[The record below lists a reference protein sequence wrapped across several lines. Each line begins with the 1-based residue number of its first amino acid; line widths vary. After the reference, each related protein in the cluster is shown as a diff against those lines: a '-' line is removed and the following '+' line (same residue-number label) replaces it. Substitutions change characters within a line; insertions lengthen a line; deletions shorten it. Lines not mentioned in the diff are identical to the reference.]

1 MTVHETLASLAT
13 TVLGRSFDMP
23 TESMVRETVQSIAH
37 SMPSLV
43 PSTPADIER
52 AIALLL
58 TRLQVTMD
66 TGFCVNVPHEPWYDA
81 AQSKI
86 DPYYWNRYDNEMRL
100 RLPLASKRAIDRAT
114 HQIMD
119 LLGNPFEQGSWKRRG
134 LIMGDVQSG
143 KTSTYSALICK
154 AADAGYRVIIL
165 LAGTIEELRKQT
177 QERLDEAFVGR
188 ESGNLRETNRQFIGV
203 GRHDHQRVPVVLTGV
218 ASDFSTN
225 VVNVLGVNF
234 GHLTEPALF
243 VVKKNKSILDNL
255 QGWLKTA
262 GGHDMALLVI
272 DDEADNASV
281 NTAAADDPT
290 SVNAAIRAILAHFR
304 RSTYVGVT
312 ATPFANIFIDPDT
325 EHEMLNDDLFPRDF
339 IYTLDPPSNYR
350 GMEAYF
356 GEPDPPPRQLVE
368 LADLDPI
375 LPTRHKKDTP
385 ITALPRSL
393 CDALDAFLVA
403 NAIRDLQGEQSAHR
417 SMLVNISHFT
427 NTQIQLENLL
437 HDELGTL
444 KEAVRN
450 YAGLPPGEALRNTH
464 MKRLYDS
471 WRSQYAE
478 SVPIE
483 WREIQHA
490 LLAAILPIQCLS
502 INQQSER
509 NRLAYRKHV
518 KDGMRVVVVG
528 GNSLSRGL
536 TLEGLMTSYFRRNTK
551 MYDALLQMGRW
562 FGYRD
567 GYHDLVRI
575 WMPRDARDWFGHIS
589 DAVDELRADL
599 RRMQGEGLT
608 PRDFGLA
615 VRAHPTATLIVT
627 SRVKMRT
634 AKQVR
639 RMVSLSGQVQ
649 ETTLLD
655 LSGETVRGNHEAI
668 LSLLGS
674 LGEPCGRSPILWQDI
689 PKVQVLQMLRSFK
702 APKGHQWQHDVI
714 LSLLADEDDAQLGM
728 WDVSLPSGEGDAVS
742 LAGYLIKA
750 EIRRLSGDGEK
761 IYAVSGDKRRL
772 ASRGAEGVGLTKPQ
786 REAAKTAA
794 ANDNKRKGNGVS
806 DRHYRA
812 QRTRPLLIVHAL
824 QPNADSD
831 TIEGQKSPIVALT
844 LSFPVLP
851 GNRAKESV
859 FFWNVQKQREEGE
872 IWDAEDEGDIS

>member
-1 MTVHETLASLAT
+1 MTAYEELANVAT
-13 TVLGRSFDMP
+13 ILLEKSPDVP
-23 TESMVRETVQSIAH
+23 TESMVRETVQYIAN
-37 SMPSLV
+37 SMAARV
-43 PSTPADIER
+43 PSTPSDVEK
-52 AIALLL
+52 AIASLL
-58 TRLQVTMD
+58 TRLQVNME
-66 TGFCVNVPHEPWYDA
+66 TGFSVNVPHAPWYDA

-86 DPYYWNRYDNEMRL
+86 EPYYWKRL
-100 RLPLASKRAIDRAT
+100 EREISRRLPLASKRAIDRAT

-154 AADAGYRVIIL
+154 AADAGYKVIIL

-188 ESGNLRETNRQFIGV
+188 ESGNLRETNRAFIGV
-203 GRHDHQRVPVVLTGV
+203 GIHDHARIPVALTGV

-225 VVNVLGVNF
+225 LANGLGVNF
-234 GHLTEPALF
+234 AHLTEPALF

-262 GGHDMALLVI
+262 GGHDLPLLVI

-290 SVNAAIRAILAHFR
+290 SVNAAIRAIMAHFR

-325 EHEMLNDDLFPRDF
+325 DHEMLSDDLFPKDF
-339 IYTLDPPSNYR
+339 IYTLDPPSNYW
-350 GMEAYF
+350 GMGAYF
-356 GEPDPPPRQLVE
+356 GDPDLPPRQLVA
-368 LADLDPI
+368 LDDLDSI
-375 LPTRHKKDTP
+375 LPTRHKKDTSV
-385 ITALPRSL
+385 TALPQSL
-393 CDALDAFLVA
+393 CEALEAFLVA
-403 NAIRDLQGEQSAHR
+403 NAIRDLRGEHTTHR

-427 NTQIQLENLL
+427 NTQIQIENLL

-464 MKRLYDS
+464 LRRLHDT
-471 WRSQYAE
+471 WRRQYAE
-478 SVPIE
+478 SVPIA
-483 WREIQHA
+483 WGEIQHA
-490 LLAAILPIQCLS
+490 LHAAILPIQCLS
-502 INQQSER
+502 INQKSEH

-518 KDGMRVVVVG
+518 QGMRVVVVG

-562 FGYRD
+562 FGYRE

-575 WMPRDARDWFGHIS
+575 WMPREIRDWFGHIS
-589 DAVDELRADL
+589 EAVDELRADL
-599 RRMQGEGLT
+599 RRMQRAGLT
-608 PRDFGLA
+608 PSDFGLA
-615 VRAHPTATLIVT
+615 VRAHPTAMLIVT

-639 RMVSLSGQVQ
+639 RMVSLSGHAQ
-649 ETTLLD
+649 ETTLID
-655 LSGETVRGNHEAI
+655 LSGAVVQRNHEAI
-668 LSLLGS
+668 VSFLRS
-674 LGEPCGRSPILWQDI
+674 LGEPRGDSPLLWQDV
-689 PKVQVLQMLRSFK
+689 PKDRVSQMLRGFK
-702 APKGHQWQHDVI
+702 APKGYQWQDDVI
-714 LSLLADEDDAQLGM
+714 LSLLADEEDAELGM

-742 LAGYLIKA
+742 LAGYATKA
-750 EIRRLSGDGEK
+750 EVRALVKDGENL
-761 IYAVSGDKRRL
+761 YAVSGDKRRV
-772 ASRGAEGVGLTKPQ
+772 ASRGAEAAGLTAAQ
-786 REAAKTAA
+786 REAAMAA
-794 ANDNKRKGNGVS
+794 AASDRKNVS

-812 QRTRPLLIVHAL
+812 KRTRPLLIVHAL
-824 QPNADSD
+824 EPNAA
-831 TIEGQKSPIVALT
+831 TRTPETQVAPIIALS
-844 LSFPVLP
+844 LSFPRLEP
-851 GNRAKESV
+851 DRPKESV
-859 FFWNVQKQREEGE
+859 FVLNIQKQREEGE
-872 IWDAEDEGDIS
+872 IWDAEEEVDIS

>member
-1 MTVHETLASLAT
+1 MTAHETLANLAT
-13 TVLGRSFDMP
+13 TLLSTRLDMP
-23 TESMVRETVQSIAH
+23 TESMVRETVQGIAT
-37 SMPSLV
+37 SMAPIVS
-43 PSTPADIER
+43 STPEDVEK
-52 AIALLL
+52 AIASLL

-66 TGFCVNVPHEPWYDA
+66 TGFSVNVPHAPWYDA

-86 DPYYWNRYDNEMRL
+86 APYYWKRLDDEMSL

-119 LLGNPFEQGSWKRRG
+119 LLGDPFEQGSWKRRG

-177 QERLDEAFVGR
+177 QERLDETFVGR
-188 ESGNLRETNRQFIGV
+188 ESGNLHETNRPFIGV
-203 GRHDHQRVPVVLTGV
+203 GKRDHQRVPVVLTGA

-225 VVNVLGVNF
+225 VANVRGVNF
-234 GHLTEPALF
+234 AHWTEPALF
-243 VVKKNKSILDNL
+243 VVKKNRAILDNL

-262 GGHDMALLVI
+262 GGHDLPLLVI

-325 EHEMLNDDLFPRDF
+325 EHEMLSDDLFPRDF

-350 GMEAYF
+350 GMGTYF

-368 LADLDPI
+368 LTDLDPI
-375 LPTRHKKDTP
+375 LPTRHKKDTA
-385 ITALPRSL
+385 ITALPQSL
-393 CDALDAFLVA
+393 CEALEAFLVA
-403 NAIRDLQGEQSAHR
+403 NAIRDLQGERAAHR

-450 YAGLPPGEALRNTH
+450 YAGLPPGDALRNTH
-464 MKRLYDS
+464 MKRLHDT
-471 WRSQYAE
+471 WRRQYAD
-478 SVPIE
+478 SVPIA
-483 WREIQHA
+483 WGEIQHA
-490 LLAAILPIQCLS
+490 LHEAIQPIQCLS

-509 NRLAYRKHV
+509 NRLAYRKHA

-575 WMPRDARDWFGHIS
+575 WMPREARDWFGHIS

-599 RRMQGEGLT
+599 RRMQRAGLT

-615 VRAHPTATLIVT
+615 VRAHPTASLIVT
-627 SRVKMRT
+627 SRVKMRS

-639 RMVSLSGQVQ
+639 RMVSLSQQAQ

-655 LSGETVRGNHEAI
+655 LSSAVVQNNHESIVSFLA
-668 LSLLGS
+668 S
-674 LGEPCGRSPILWQDI
+674 LGEPRSQAPLLWQDV
-689 PKVQVLQMLRSFK
+689 PKDRVSQMLRSFK
-702 APKGHQWQHDVI
+702 APKGYQWQDDVI
-714 LSLLADEDDAQLGM
+714 LSLLADEDDAELGM
-728 WDVSLPSGEGDAVS
+728 WDVSLPSGEGDAVR
-742 LAGYLIKA
+742 LAGYMTHA
-750 EIRRLSGDGEK
+750 EVRPLVKDGES
-761 IYAVSGDKRRL
+761 IYAVSGNKRRV
-772 ASRGAEGVGLTKPQ
+772 ASRGAEGAGLTAAQ
-786 REAAKTAA
+786 REAAVAA
-794 ANDNKRKGNGVS
+794 AAIERKNVS
-806 DRHYRA
+806 DFHYRR
-812 QRTRPLLIVHAL
+812 QRKRPLLIVHAL
-824 QPNADSD
+824 EPNAA
-831 TIEGQKSPIVALT
+831 TRTPETNVAPIIALS
-844 LSFPVLP
+844 LSFPRLEP
-851 GNRAKESV
+851 DRPRESV
-859 FFWNVQKQREEGE
+859 FYLNIQKQREEGE
-872 IWDAEDEGDIS
+872 IWDTEDEEDIA